1 MSLDE
6 LDAYS
11 INQFC
16 VKHGICRASYY
27 NLKTVGKAPKEMRIG
42 SRVLISREAAAE
54 WRRNLEDNA
63 AGKQEAA

>member
-27 NLKTVGKAPKEMRIG
+27 NLKSLGKAPKEMWIG
-42 SRVLISREAAAE
+42 RRRLISREAAAE
-54 WRRNLEDNA
+54 WRRAREA
-63 AGKQEAA
+63 ESAGKQEAA